1 MDRDGSTGVD
11 EFLSR
16 AFAWRA
22 LLRFDFFFDS
32 RDKFRDAIL
41 EELRLECPDGVSC
54 LERGDLGVV
63 LAALAPYSTPAVLR
77 PFIEAYRLVAEVL
90 VRADSGEELARS
102 EIQQRA
108 LDLGRQYEA
117 QGKISTPESLSFAL
131 FDAGIALADNS
142 GLLHPTPALAE
153 RKSFLADIEDALA
166 DIDAL
171 NSPDLVPK

>member
-1 MDRDGSTGVD
+1 
-11 EFLSR
+11 
-16 AFAWRA
+16 
-22 LLRFDFFFDS
+22 
-32 RDKFRDAIL
+32 
-41 EELRLECPDGVSC
+41 
-54 LERGDLGVV
+54 VV

-142 GLLHPTPALAE
+142 GLLHPTSVPSE

-171 NSPDLVPK
+171 TSPGLVPK